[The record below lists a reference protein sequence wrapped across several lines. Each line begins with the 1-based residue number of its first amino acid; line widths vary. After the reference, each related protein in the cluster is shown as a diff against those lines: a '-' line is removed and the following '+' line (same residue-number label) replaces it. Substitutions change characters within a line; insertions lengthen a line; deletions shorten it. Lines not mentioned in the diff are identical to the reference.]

1 MRNGSRAC
9 PRRVDVL
16 LLAVLI
22 CLWPAEADAYIDPG
36 TGSMI
41 IQVVFASIIGIGL
54 FVRSVRV
61 RLRSWVERAKR
72 TMSRSGGR
80 P

>member
-1 MRNGSRAC
+1 MKNGSRAC
-9 PRRVDVL
+9 LRRWDVL
-16 LLAVLI
+16 LLAALI

-41 IQVVFASIIGIGL
+41 IQAVFASIIGIAL

-61 RLRSWVERAKR
+61 RLRSWVEHAKR
-72 TMSRSGGR
+72 TVTRSSGR